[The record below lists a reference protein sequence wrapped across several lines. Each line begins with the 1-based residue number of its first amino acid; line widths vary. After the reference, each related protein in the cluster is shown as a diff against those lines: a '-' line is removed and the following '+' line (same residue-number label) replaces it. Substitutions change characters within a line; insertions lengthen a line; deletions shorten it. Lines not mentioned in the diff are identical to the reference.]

1 MGIYVFIICK
11 KFEFWKHNT
20 QVTDINFTV
29 LLHLDLFE
37 ALLIRNKD
45 IVKYI
50 QCDPFERYSLAETKR
65 KAVKRFV
72 AVAAR
77 VAPNNACAQ

>member
-1 MGIYVFIICK
+1 MGIYVFFICK
-11 KFEFWKHNT
+11 KFQFWKHNT

-50 QCDPFERYSLAETKR
+50 QCDPFERYSLAETKESS
-65 KAVKRFV
+65 
-72 AVAAR
+72 
-77 VAPNNACAQ
+77 